1 MEQKFAKIDEA
12 LQNAGCSSA
21 EYIRYCL
28 EQQNIS
34 LAELYLL
41 ADKFAFE
48 ASDKHCEAPEGVRQ
62 IGRAHV

>member
-28 EQQNIS
+28 EQQRIQTT
-34 LAELYLL
+34 ELHLL
-41 ADKFAFE
+41 ADEFSCDAAAKYL
-48 ASDKHCEAPEGVRQ
+48 SLIH
-62 IGRAHV
+62 I

>member
-28 EQQNIS
+28 EQQRIQTTEPVS
-34 LAELYLL
+34 YTHL
-41 ADKFAFE
+41 
-48 ASDKHCEAPEGVRQ
+48 
-62 IGRAHV
+62 RAHET

>member
-41 ADKFAFE
+41 ADK
-48 ASDKHCEAPEGVRQ
+48 
-62 IGRAHV
+62 